1 MISGL
6 VTKRWI
12 QILGMAALAV
22 CLACPFVRAE
32 PAGATFS
39 ADAVKAAY
47 LVNFIRFTEWPSSA
61 STDDAP
67 IVIGI
72 AGNHEL
78 EDYLFKVTDGKLLQ
92 GHKIRV
98 RRLNSPADAVDCQ
111 LIYIQPPP
119 RTDTSPFSSLDW
131 LRAVRGAPVLTV
143 SEEDGFLQKGGMINF
158 YADSKN
164 LRFEISPRAAELARL
179 KLSSRLLAIA
189 RVVKVE
195 PAAPS
200 AP

>member
-1 MISGL
+1 MIFGF
-6 VTKRWI
+6 VTNWRR
-12 QILGMAALAV
+12 ILGLAALAA
-22 CLACPFVRAE
+22 CLGLPHVWAE

-61 STDDAP
+61 SGDDTP
-67 IVIGI
+67 IVIGV
-72 AGNHEL
+72 AGNREL
-78 EDYLFKVTDGKLLQ
+78 EDNLFKITDGKLLQ

-98 RRLNSPADAVDCQ
+98 RRLTAPTDATDCQ

-119 RTDTSPFSSLDW
+119 RTDTSPFSSQDW
-131 LRAVRGAPVLTV
+131 LRAVHGSPVLTV
-143 SEEDGFLQKGGMINF
+143 SEEEGFLQKGGMINF
-158 YADSKN
+158 YADGKN
-164 LRFEISPRAAELARL
+164 IRFEISPRAAELARL

-189 RVVKVE
+189 RVVKVAL
-195 PAAPS
+195 PDPS

>member
-1 MISGL
+1 
-6 VTKRWI
+6 
-12 QILGMAALAV
+12 MAALAV
-22 CLACPFVRAE
+22 CLGHSLVGAE
-32 PAGATFS
+32 SPAAFS

-47 LVNFIRFTEWPSSA
+47 LINFIRFTEWPSPA
-61 STDDAP
+61 PVDDAP
-67 IVIGI
+67 ITIGI
-72 AGNHEL
+72 AGNREL

-92 GHKIRV
+92 GHKVRV
-98 RRLNSPADAVDCQ
+98 RRLTAPSDATDCQ

-119 RTDTSPFSSLDW
+119 RTDTSPFSSDDW
-131 LRAVRGAPVLTV
+131 LRAVRGMPVLTV
-143 SEEDGFLQKGGMINF
+143 SEEAGFLQKGGMINF
-158 YADSKN
+158 YADNKN

-195 PAAPS
+195 PPAPS